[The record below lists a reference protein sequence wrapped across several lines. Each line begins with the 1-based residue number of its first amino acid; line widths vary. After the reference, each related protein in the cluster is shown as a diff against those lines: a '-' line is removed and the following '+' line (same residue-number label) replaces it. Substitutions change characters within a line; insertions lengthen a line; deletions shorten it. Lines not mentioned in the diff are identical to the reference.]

1 MIEAS
6 EETADRALCLRY
18 CQRAV
23 NGMFKGS
30 NDPAALLLELWEQD
44 LDDAQVVR
52 ERIAHELHV
61 E

>member
-6 EETADRALCLRY
+6 EEAVDRALRLPC

-30 NDPAALLLELWEQD
+30 YDPAALLLHLWEQD

-52 ERIAHELHV
+52 ECVAHELHV